1 MQAWVQIPVLH
12 KTGGPSEIRGRP
24 QVQETLLVLVT
35 GRERRRTQR
44 TDAGKTTAIRP
55 GSHSSQLELS
65 GRRKT
70 NSPKSPSTG
79 GWVGATLS
87 TRLLAVS
94 GVGQPLVLECQK

>member
-1 MQAWVQIPVLH
+1 MQ
-12 KTGGPSEIRGRP
+12 GRP
-24 QVQETLLVLVT
+24 ELQETLLIL
-35 GRERRRTQR
+35 RRTQR

-55 GSHSSQLELS
+55 GSHSSLLELS
-65 GRRKT
+65 KGRKT

-94 GVGQPLVLECQK
+94 GVGQPLVLECQKQTGARLLFWQILNNLSLVITSLL